1 MLKQIANNNYIL
13 KPFRKII
20 INVYSI
26 GMYNEIVKAN
36 IMRWREN
43 NREHYNEYMLEINK
57 KNYYNNQEHFKK
69 KRMERYFFEKECKRL
84 RNILFDF

>member
-1 MLKQIANNNYIL
+1 M
-13 KPFRKII
+13 
-20 INVYSI
+20 NVYSI

-57 KNYYNNQEHFKK
+57 QNYYNNQEHFKK

>member
-1 MLKQIANNNYIL
+1 MLKQIAINIYIL
-13 KPFRKII
+13 KRLRKIKVF
-20 INVYSI
+20 VYNI

-57 KNYYNNQEHFKK
+57 KNYYNHQEYFKK

-84 RNILFDF
+84 RNILFEF